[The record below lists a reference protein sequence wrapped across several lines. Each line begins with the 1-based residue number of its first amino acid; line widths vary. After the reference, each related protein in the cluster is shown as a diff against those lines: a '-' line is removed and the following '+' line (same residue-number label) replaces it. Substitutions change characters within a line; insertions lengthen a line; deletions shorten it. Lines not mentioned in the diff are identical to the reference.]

1 MVYHIL
7 NGEALAET
15 FAQSGIHGQVIIC
28 REALVDGPVSFIND
42 EAFWKGRA
50 NFIQERFDA
59 DQNEY
64 ERNVRQEFDRISK
77 LTSDDDIFL
86 WFEHDLFCQANMW
99 FIVSLLKRSG
109 LTHAYRISPL
119 SKLNT
124 KWQGFGNHGPED
136 LKLCLSNRVEFSP
149 GDLSLG
155 EELWR
160 AYSQNDGARLMMLS
174 GTLSPCFPR
183 LDEVCKAE
191 IDRKKGGR
199 PRKVL
204 QEILSK
210 GYSDFHDI
218 FSQFSQREGI
228 YGFGDSQVKL
238 MLREMGK

>member
-7 NGEALAET
+7 NGDALAET

-42 EAFWKGRA
+42 ETFWRGRA

-59 DQNEY
+59 DHSEY
-64 ERNVRQEFDRISK
+64 EQNVRHEFDRIST

-86 WFEHDLFCQANMW
+86 WFEHDLFCQTNMW
-99 FIVSLLKRSG
+99 FIVSLLKRNG

-124 KWQGFGNHGPED
+124 KWQGFGNHSPED
-136 LKLCLSNRVEFSP
+136 LKICLANRVEFSP
-149 GDLSLG
+149 GDLALG
-155 EELWR
+155 EELWK
-160 AYSQNDGARLMMLS
+160 AYSQNDSARLTMLS

-191 IDRKKGGR
+191 IDRKKSGR

-204 QEILSK
+204 QEILGK
-210 GYSDFHDI
+210 GYSDFHEI